1 MKKITILLFISA
13 FCLMTN
19 AQSPIEQG
27 MAQAR
32 KQAARNEFK
41 EAFQTL
47 RDTEAAIWEQER
59 TGGKALPILHYQVI
73 KERIQLHIRL
83 KNQPRGDEQMARL
96 KEAASTAKNDSINN
110 DLLYTQA
117 NYYYA
122 FGMNTQ
128 GDAAINQLIAKYNTN
143 KEYAK
148 VNDCYQTLIGIAR
161 KAGNTALVAR
171 TYDKYILWNDSVK
184 AITAQDEL
192 GELKQK
198 YDTSLATIAEKDDS
212 ISSRQY
218 IIIAL
223 CVLAA
228 ILAGALAVGGVVLVR
243 FILLTRKQKKLIDT
257 ANEHNELKTQFIR
270 NISEQMQPTLDTL
283 DASQPGVKALH
294 DFSAD
299 IQVLSDLES
308 TLTEPYEFETKNV
321 ATFCDNLMEK
331 IKDSVQPDVTLSVDA
346 PKFATKIAPE
356 ALEHILMHLLRNAAL
371 YTPAGG
377 KISLDYKK
385 RGARVQQF
393 TVSDTG
399 CGIPEEQRENIFKP
413 FTEVKD
419 LTQGNGLGLPICAL
433 MAIKMN
439 GSLTLDDTYTKGTRF
454 VLKLNI

>member
-1 MKKITILLFISA
+1 MRKITLLIFISA
-13 FCLMTN
+13 LCLLAN
-19 AQSPIEQG
+19 AQQSIGQG
-27 MAQAR
+27 LEQAR

-47 RDTEAAIWEQER
+47 RDTEAAIYAQER
-59 TGGKALPILHYQVI
+59 AGGKALPIDHYQVI

-96 KEAASTAKNDSINN
+96 KETARTAKNDSIDN

-122 FGMNTQ
+122 FGKNAE
-128 GDAAINQLIAKYNTN
+128 GDAAISQLIAKYNTN

-184 AITAQDEL
+184 AITAKDEL
-192 GELKQK
+192 SELKQK

-228 ILAGALAVGGVVLVR
+228 ILAGALVVGGVVLVR

-283 DASQPGVKALH
+283 DASLPGVKALH
-294 DFSAD
+294 AFSAD
-299 IQVLSDLES
+299 IQQLSDLES
-308 TLTEPYEFETKNV
+308 SLAEPYELEVKNV

-331 IKDSVQPDVTLSVDA
+331 MKDAVKSDVTLAVNA
-346 PKFATKIAPE
+346 PKFSTRIAPE
-356 ALEHILMHLLRNAAL
+356 ALEHILLHLLRNAAL

-377 KISLDYKK
+377 KISLEYHK

-393 TVSDTG
+393 IVSDTG
-399 CGIPEEQRENIFKP
+399 CGIPEEKRESLFKP
-413 FTEVKD
+413 FAEVKD
-419 LTQGNGLGLPICAL
+419 LTKGNGLGLPICAL
-433 MAIKMN
+433 MATKMN

-454 VLKLNI
+454 ILKLNI

>member
-1 MKKITILLFISA
+1 
-13 FCLMTN
+13 
-19 AQSPIEQG
+19 

-47 RDTEAAIWEQER
+47 RNTEAAIYTQER
-59 TGGKALPILHYQVI
+59 KSGKASPVLHYQVI

-83 KNQPRGDEQMARL
+83 KNQARGDEQMVRL
-96 KEAASTAKNDSINN
+96 KEAASNAKNDSINN

-143 KEYAK
+143 KEFAK

-192 GELKQK
+192 SELKQK

-223 CVLAA
+223 CVLVA
-228 ILAGALAVGGVVLVR
+228 ILAGALVVSGVVLVR
-243 FILLTRKQKKLIDT
+243 FILLTRKQKTLIDT

-283 DASQPGVKALH
+283 DASQSGVKALH

-299 IQVLSDLES
+299 IQRLSDLES
-308 TLTEPYEFETKNV
+308 TLAEPYEMETKNV
-321 ATFCDNLMEK
+321 ATFCDNLMEQ
-331 IKDSVQPDVTLSVDA
+331 IKDCVQPEVTLSVDA

-399 CGIPEEQRENIFKP
+399 CGIPEEQRANIFKP

-419 LTQGNGLGLPICAL
+419 LTKGNGLGLPICAL
-433 MAIKMN
+433 MATKMN